1 MSLLNLN
8 IRGLGNLQ
16 SIFVLKRF
24 VNSKVPNLVF
34 LMETIKKEKFWVFVP
49 ILVFLTVWKF
59 LKLVEMDVCYCFKKL
74 EF

>member
-34 LMETIKKEKFWVFVP
+34 LMETIKKEKLWVFVP
-49 ILVFLTVWKF
+49 ILVFLAVWKF
-59 LKLVEMDVCYCFKKL
+59 LKLVEMDVCYYFKKL

>member
-59 LKLVEMDVCYCFKKL
+59 LKLVEMDVCYYFKKL